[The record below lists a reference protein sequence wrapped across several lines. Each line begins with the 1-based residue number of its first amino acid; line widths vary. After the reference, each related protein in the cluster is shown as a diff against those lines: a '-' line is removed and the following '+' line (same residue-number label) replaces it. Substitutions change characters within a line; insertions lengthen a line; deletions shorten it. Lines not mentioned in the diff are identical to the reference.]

1 LVLVVLLLTRSKKYK
16 EMREGTVQPGKR
28 LLAASE
34 KYGEL
39 GGDLIF
45 CRGYN
50 TPQ

>member
-1 LVLVVLLLTRSKKYK
+1 
-16 EMREGTVQPGKR
+16 MREGTAQPGKR
-28 LLAASE
+28 LLVASE

-50 TPQ
+50 ASPLSYIYHVYIS